1 MSTVITGIYG
11 LKDIIETVPIQV
23 MMIAVPAA
31 IAVLAGI
38 AAVVARVVEKWV
50 SQGSH

>member
-11 LKDIIETVPIQV
+11 LKDMIETVPIQV

-31 IAVLAGI
+31 IAALATV
-38 AAVVARVVEKWV
+38 AAIVARLVEEWV
-50 SQGSH
+50 SHGSH

>member
-1 MSTVITGIYG
+1 MSIVISGIFEV
-11 LKDIIETVPIQV
+11 KDMIETIPIQV